1 MSRLKYYEGL
11 PPKKTK
17 RKKLNIK
24 EAIRVLEEVG
34 KIIRKEMEYEEKNR
48 RLSVV

>member
-17 RKKLNIK
+17 RKKLNMK
-24 EAIRVLEEVG
+24 EAIKALEEVG
-34 KIIRKEMEYEEKNR
+34 KIIRKEMEYEKRNR
-48 RLSVV
+48 RFGII